1 VTGGGNLVLVGVLRV
16 TGMTPCKERLRVKV
30 FISWSGDRSRAVA
43 EVLSDWIKC
52 VLQASEPWIST
63 RHIDR
68 GSLWFTEINEKLRDI
83 SVGIVC
89 LTQENKE
96 KPWILFE
103 SGALAKGLSSNRVCT
118 FLVDL
123 QPHDLTDPLAQFNHT
138 KPDKTG
144 VWELIRTLNS
154 CLLEK
159 TLDERVLEK
168 AFNVYWPIFEADFKA
183 AVSANEPEK
192 QAKPR
197 PKEDVLME
205 ILSAT
210 RDISRRVGQLE
221 TNNPSLASPRF
232 IKPRPNYPDMLK
244 MIRAGDSV
252 VDVLNTQ
259 VKRGVDPDFAIQ
271 AINEILES
279 LNDSRL
285 NPTKGEQGDVK

>member
-1 VTGGGNLVLVGVLRV
+1 MSYRDNYV
-16 TGMTPCKERLRVKV
+16 VKI
-30 FISWSGDRSRAVA
+30 FISWSGNRSKAVA

-89 LTQENKE
+89 LTQENKD

-138 KPDKTG
+138 KPDKGG
-144 VWELIRTLNS
+144 VWELVRTLNS

-159 TLDERVLEK
+159 ALDERVLEK
-168 AFNVYWPIFEADFKA
+168 AFEVYWPIFEIEFARAIK
-183 AVSANEPEK
+183 NHEPEK
-192 QAKPR
+192 QIKPR
-197 PKEDVLME
+197 AKEDVLME

-210 RDISRRVGQLE
+210 RDMSRRVGALE
-221 TNNPSLASPRF
+221 SQQQTSGHSGRI
-232 IKPRPNYPDMLK
+232 IKPTISRMDVLK
-244 MIRAGDSV
+244 MINSGSSEIDIINSHI
-252 VDVLNTQ
+252 
-259 VKRGVDPDFAIQ
+259 KRGVDPDVAVNIVSPLFLEHASLIKFHSSIQ
-271 AINEILES
+271 ENE
-279 LNDSRL
+279 
-285 NPTKGEQGDVK
+285 DV

>member
-1 VTGGGNLVLVGVLRV
+1 VAIWFEFVFDGRPAWGRARSIYV
-16 TGMTPCKERLRVKV
+16 VKI
-30 FISWSGDRSRAVA
+30 FISWSGNRSRAVA
-43 EVLSDWIKC
+43 EVLNDWIKC

-89 LTQENKE
+89 LTQENKD

-123 QPHDLTDPLAQFNHT
+123 QPGDLTDPLAQFNHT
-138 KPDKTG
+138 KPDRNG

-159 TLDERVLEK
+159 SLDERVLEK
-168 AFNVYWPIFEADFKA
+168 AFEVYWPIFEAEFA
-183 AVSANEPEK
+183 SALNANEPEK

-197 PKEDVLME
+197 AKEDVLME
-205 ILSAT
+205 ILSVTRDMSKRVGALESHQQSSAPAT
-210 RDISRRVGQLE
+210 RL
-221 TNNPSLASPRF
+221 
-232 IKPRPNYPDMLK
+232 IKPTPSRVDILK
-244 MIRAGDSV
+244 MMRSGISIADVVNSQIRRGIDPKVA
-252 VDVLNTQ
+252 VDFVNEVLMENAAVLKTHPANQ
-259 VKRGVDPDFAIQ
+259 
-271 AINEILES
+271 EHE
-279 LNDSRL
+279 
-285 NPTKGEQGDVK
+285 DV